1 MAIDSRFSNLKE
13 RMNGGQVLTIKQT
26 VITFELRKMFQLSS
40 YSDFDPCVERFLLV
54 PSRRVR
60 VAPERAVTD
69 THLERTVTMDTILPI
84 VSML

>member
-1 MAIDSRFSNLKE
+1 MGIDILGPNQKFHCEL
-13 RMNGGQVLTIKQT
+13 QT

-54 PSRRVR
+54 PSHRVR